1 MYYGVYSVNC
11 ICMVTFI
18 RSRLTYI
25 YDINYYHLVYCYCLA
40 TLLPSTDVWQ
50 HVVKTIDRISNGN
63 CLKTL
68 TICPSLSPTIT
79 TNVSLFTLCLCSND
93 AFHPAATRVAFLSL
107 RCHILNLEQ
116 ISTETTSKGT
126 HTSIHT
132 LTGTRKFLS
141 Q

>member
-68 TICPSLSPTIT
+68 TIYPSLSNDYYKCFTFHF
-79 TNVSLFTLCLCSND
+79 VSLFQRRISPSSNESCLS
-93 AFHPAATRVAFLSL
+93 FT
-107 RCHILNLEQ
+107 Q
-116 ISTETTSKGT
+116 IPHFEFRTNVYGNHKQRHTYIDTYT
-126 HTSIHT
+126 HWHT
-132 LTGTRKFLS
+132 
-141 Q
+141 